1 MRRFITRKKT
11 PQAERGHTPI
21 DAALRFLATRERT
34 VREVE
39 RYLDE
44 QQYGEIEVQQ
54 VVDRLQELGYLND
67 AAYAAE
73 FIKTR
78 LNTKPI
84 SRGKLQEQ
92 LLAHELP
99 REVVTDALRAVS
111 DEMERQNVLRVA
123 RKHAAQLQAYALD
136 EREQRLLR
144 RLVSRGFSY
153 EDSKL
158 AIESLFPKDD

>member
-1 MRRFITRKKT
+1 MRKIQTEKKESK
-11 PQAERGHTPI
+11 AERGHTPM
-21 DAALRFLATRERT
+21 DAALGFLAARERT

-67 AAYAAE
+67 AAYAAR
-73 FIKTR
+73 FIETR

-99 REVVTDALRAVS
+99 REIAADALKAVG
-111 DEMERQNVLRVA
+111 DEHERQNALRVA
-123 RKHAAQLQAYALD
+123 RKHAAQLQAYAPE

-144 RLVSRGFSY
+144 RLVSRGYSY
-153 EDSKL
+153 EDSRL
-158 AIESLFPKDD
+158 AIESLSPEED